1 MTRVIVVDRD
11 LVRAGARA
19 AGLKAAGYEVE
30 QCGGPETQ
38 PCAIIGDLPC
48 PLADRADV
56 LVYDAWAGGDREGSR
71 QLIAHLRDVY
81 VDLPIVLTS
90 VDETVDW
97 VDTEGPER
105 VTPVP
110 GQPTTEQLSA
120 AIEQALG
127 EQGMAV

>member
-1 MTRVIVVDRD
+1 MTRVIVVDPDPARSA
-11 LVRAGARA
+11 RRA
-19 AGLKAAGYEVE
+19 ADLQGAGYEVE
-30 QCGGPETQ
+30 QCGGPQTQ
-38 PCAIIGDLPC
+38 PCAIIGDMPC

-97 VDTEGPER
+97 VETEGPDR
-105 VTPVP
+105 VTPVA
-110 GQPTTEQLSA
+110 GQPSIEQLSA

>member
-11 LVRAGARA
+11 PATAARRA
-19 AGLKAAGYEVE
+19 AELQAAGYEVE
-30 QCGGPETQ
+30 QCGGPESQ
-38 PCAIIGDLPC
+38 PCAILGDLPC
-48 PLADRADV
+48 PLADRADI

-97 VDTEGPER
+97 AETEGPWR
-105 VTPVP
+105 VTPVR
-110 GQPTTEQLSA
+110 GQPTIEVLTA
-120 AIEQALG
+120 AIETALG

>member
-11 LVRAGARA
+11 PAAAARRA
-19 AGLKAAGYEVE
+19 AALQSAGYQVD
-30 QCGGPETQ
+30 QCGGPETE
-38 PCAIIGDLPC
+38 PCVILGDQPC

-90 VDETVDW
+90 VDDTVDW
-97 VDTEGPER
+97 VKTEGPTR
-105 VTPVP
+105 VTPLR
-110 GQPTTEQLSA
+110 GEPTVEVLAA
-120 AIEQALG
+120 AIETALG

>member
-11 LVRAGARA
+11 PAAAARRA
-19 AGLKAAGYEVE
+19 AELQAAGYEVE
-30 QCGGPETQ
+30 QCGGPESQ
-38 PCAIIGDLPC
+38 PCAILGDLPC
-48 PLADRADV
+48 PLADRADI

-90 VDETVDW
+90 VDDSVDW

-105 VTPVP
+105 VTPVR
-110 GQPTTEQLSA
+110 GQPTTEVLTA
-120 AIEQALG
+120 AIETALG

>member
-11 LVRAGARA
+11 PAAAAQRA
-19 AGLKAAGYEVE
+19 AELQSAGYEVD
-30 QCGGPETQ
+30 QCGGPETA
-38 PCAIIGDLPC
+38 PCAILGDQPC

-71 QLIAHLRDVY
+71 RLIAHLRDVY
-81 VDLPIVLTS
+81 VDLPIVLTN
-90 VDETVDW
+90 VDERVDW
-97 VDTEGPER
+97 IETEGPSR

-110 GQPTTEQLSA
+110 GSPTPEVLAA
-120 AIEQALG
+120 AIETALG

>member
-11 LVRAGARA
+11 PAAATRRA
-19 AGLKAAGYEVE
+19 AELQYAGYEVE

-38 PCAIIGDLPC
+38 PCAILGDQPC

-56 LVYDAWAGGDREGSR
+56 LVYDAWAGGDREGSQR
-71 QLIAHLRDVY
+71 LVAHLRDVY

-90 VDETVDW
+90 VDDTVDW
-97 VDTEGPER
+97 VQTEGPWR
-105 VTPVP
+105 VTPVR
-110 GQPTTEQLSA
+110 GEPTVEVLAA
-120 AIEQALG
+120 AIETALG